1 MGDNKIHELI
11 KELKVLKLRE
21 TEIIAQLEVENVRRN
36 RETRENRAQV
46 VRHRTTTTTTNH
58 GFERGDRIRITNQ
71 VTKPAHWDTN
81 ETWNYRDALR
91 ATVTFTT
98 ADRIYFVTDNGVN
111 TWRAVRN
118 IKRL

>member
-1 MGDNKIHELI
+1 MVDNNIHKLI
-11 KELKVLKLRE
+11 EELKVLKLRE

-36 RETRENRAQV
+36 R
-46 VRHRTTTTTTNH
+46 TTTTTTNH
-58 GFERGDRIRITNQ
+58 GFEQGDRIRITNQ
-71 VTKPAHWDTN
+71 VTKPAHWGTN